1 MHYIQLTTLQAQG
14 YLGSSGVQIPVGE
27 ETQESGIGMLMN
39 LRKVAN
45 HPLLVRDQYDE
56 HQLQVQSS
64 PPKHPLLVRDQYK

>member
-1 MHYIQLTTLQAQG
+1 MHYYIQLTTLQAQG

-56 HQLQVQSS
+56 HQSLQVKKAPNLS
-64 PPKHPLLVRDQYK
+64 LVL